1 VGDWFQILGAAAIL
15 VAFGLAQAGR
25 LDLRSY
31 PYLVLNVIGAAILTV
46 DAWRNELWGF
56 LILEIVWTAVSLWGI
71 AQRLRERE
79 PAPG

>member
-1 VGDWFQILGAAAIL
+1 MGDWFQILGAIAIL
-15 VAFGLAQAGR
+15 IAFGLAQMGR

-56 LILEIVWTAVSLWGI
+56 LVLEVVWTAVSLWGI
-71 AQRLRERE
+71 AQRLRER
-79 PAPG
+79 PAPAG

>member
-1 VGDWFQILGAAAIL
+1 VGDWFQIVGAIAIL
-15 VAFGLAQAGR
+15 IAFGLAQMGR

-56 LILEIVWTAVSLWGI
+56 LVLEIVWTVVSLWGI
-71 AQRLRERE
+71 AQRLRER
-79 PAPG
+79 PAPAA